1 MNIRLGSLVVL
12 ALIFGVGCKSKKG
25 INLSDL
31 PANDSLCKD
40 MSEVYHNLSKRVNL
54 PLTSCDDTTLYL
66 FVADWLGTPHK
77 LGKCSKQGVD
87 CSCFVK
93 LLYEKVY
100 AKKSPRSAHEM
111 YEGAK
116 RVSNREL
123 AEGDLVF
130 FRIKSKRVSHV
141 GVYLKDGW
149 FAHASSSK
157 GVIINNLSEMYYKK
171 YYSGAGRL

>member
-1 MNIRLGSLVVL
+1 MPV
-12 ALIFGVGCKSKKG
+12 
-25 INLSDL
+25 
-31 PANDSLCKD
+31 NDSSCKD

-54 PLTSCDDTTLYL
+54 PITSCDDTTLYL

-77 LGKCSKQGVD
+77 LGKCSKKGVD

-93 LLYEKVY
+93 LLYENVY

-111 YEGAK
+111 YEGSRK
-116 RVSNREL
+116 VSNREL

-130 FRIKSKRVSHV
+130 FRIKSNKVSHV

-157 GVIINNLSEMYYKK
+157 GVIINNLSETYYKK